1 MQIFLQRQQYLV
13 GIDRLDQIV
22 GDAIAYRLVHDILL
36 LRLGDHDDGHIGM
49 RLVDAGQGLQAGQ
62 AGHILVEQHESVLS
76 GVERLEGIDAV
87 GDGVDVISLG
97 LEE

>member
-1 MQIFLQRQQYLV
+1 
-13 GIDRLDQIV
+13 
-22 GDAIAYRLVHDILL
+22 
-36 LRLGDHDDGHIGM
+36 M